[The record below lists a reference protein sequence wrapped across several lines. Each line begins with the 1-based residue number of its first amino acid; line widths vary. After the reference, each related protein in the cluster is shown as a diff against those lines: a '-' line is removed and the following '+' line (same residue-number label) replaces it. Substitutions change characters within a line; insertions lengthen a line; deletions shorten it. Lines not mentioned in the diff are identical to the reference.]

1 MSLSSQATTGL
12 AVATALFAAD
22 SPPPPAQTSQVAAA
36 TPAATPAAVKKKP
49 DEMVCKSIAVTGS
62 RVVNRICMTRAEWT
76 VRTAEDQEFLGT
88 ILRGSLG
95 TCASSGC

>member
-1 MSLSSQATTGL
+1 MNTASLAITGL
-12 AVATALFAAD
+12 AVAAALFAAD
-22 SPPPPAQTSQVAAA
+22 SPAPPVQGAQVAAA
-36 TPAATPAAVKKKP
+36 APAAAKKKP

-95 TCASSGC
+95 ACASSGC